1 MKSDSII
8 DSGLHISLDLDISLK
23 ANSFF
28 QTNLVNRAHLANQLL
43 LYDKIIIP
51 TKDFGI
57 VPILINWLGMKT
69 FNKALYSG
77 TFSFLR
83 TKFLLGYQG
92 KGVGLTGFFISP
104 GEKEWRWWQEAIFGK
119 IDASIE
125 QQLRNMCPF
134 IDRKERKYITDKII
148 SVSKEIEHD
157 SSFFEKNIIN
167 ETYVDISNNKSLS
180 MSILQS
186 NKKILDKNDLKRLE
200 GVKINE
206 IRVLNLGKA
215 IEDSIDL
222 VLRISEINM
231 EIFMSTLSDNADLFT
246 SEGAE
251 LLLKDKLIR
260 SGIGSTYLDGFL
272 YLLELNNIPDIGK
285 AIYTDSLSLPDIWE
299 IREGENSKEFRKWLR
314 KATTKDAKEI
324 VKLYIESLKN
334 KTLINSLPLK
344 ILRFAITSLVGA
356 INPPI
361 GLSVSA
367 IDSFFV
373 EKWLS
378 GFSPRLFLDE
388 LSKINIDLAK

>member
-1 MKSDSII
+1 
-8 DSGLHISLDLDISLK
+8 
-23 ANSFF
+23 
-28 QTNLVNRAHLANQLL
+28 
-43 LYDKIIIP
+43 
-51 TKDFGI
+51 
-57 VPILINWLGMKT
+57 
-69 FNKALYSG
+69 
-77 TFSFLR
+77 
-83 TKFLLGYQG
+83 
-92 KGVGLTGFFISP
+92 
-104 GEKEWRWWQEAIFGK
+104 
-119 IDASIE
+119 
-125 QQLRNMCPF
+125 
-134 IDRKERKYITDKII
+134 
-148 SVSKEIEHD
+148 
-157 SSFFEKNIIN
+157 
-167 ETYVDISNNKSLS
+167 